1 MKKAISYMACS
12 MAAML
17 ALSACGSAASSAS
30 TVASSSDAA
39 STESTA
45 ASEAS
50 NEPVTITF
58 AQYSGSGD
66 NEQYLQQMVDNYMKE
81 NPNVT
86 IDLQTYGYDDYF
98 TQMTAKVSGG
108 QAPDVFELDY
118 QNFVSYAKK
127 GALMPLDDILTKDG
141 IDTSIY
147 NDMALKAFSADG
159 VQYGVPDSFSNVVLI
174 YNKDLFDQAGIDYPT
189 DDWKWEDRE
198 DAVKRSLC
206 IHNLD
211 GTPYKI
217 PEGHWFPG
225 SMIPDFTNPETCITW
240 FGKRQYLLDMGV
252 DGFKTD
258 GGEFVC
264 TDAVSFYDGS
274 TGKESRNYY
283 PQQYTKAYTQ
293 FLGNNHVL
301 FSRAGYMGQHTT
313 PCHWGGDQ
321 QSTNDELRHVLS
333 AGLSAALSGILFW
346 GFDLAGFA
354 GPLPTLDLYRRATM
368 LACFTPIMQWHSEPG
383 GGQFKELM
391 PGGEGNN
398 ERSPWNMAAVY
409 NSPEFVTEMRFWHWL
424 RMNLQ
429 PYLIATAFRCAAE
442 KVPMMRP
449 LVYEWPQDKAARQVE
464 DEFLLGDA
472 ILVAPLLEEN
482 QTAREVYLPEGEWYV
497 FFTGKCYHG
506 YQTISTTA
514 DMKFPVF
521 IRGGYA
527 VPLHADGMDSLGNPV
542 SQNLNSKLILL
553 VAGAAGKSTFTTNK
567 SVLTCEWKNEKV
579 RVEGTG
585 AETVQI
591 HHFC

>member
-189 DDWKWEDRE
+189 DDWKWED
-198 DAVKRSLC
+198 A
-206 IHNLD
+206 
-211 GTPYKI
+211 
-217 PEGHWFPG
+217 
-225 SMIPDFTNPETCITW
+225 
-240 FGKRQYLLDMGV
+240 
-252 DGFKTD
+252 
-258 GGEFVC
+258 
-264 TDAVSFYDGS
+264 
-274 TGKESRNYY
+274 
-283 PQQYTKAYTQ
+283 
-293 FLGNNHVL
+293 
-301 FSRAGYMGQHTT
+301 
-313 PCHWGGDQ
+313 
-321 QSTNDELRHVLS
+321 
-333 AGLSAALSGILFW
+333 
-346 GFDLAGFA
+346 
-354 GPLPTLDLYRRATM
+354 
-368 LACFTPIMQWHSEPG
+368 
-383 GGQFKELM
+383 
-391 PGGEGNN
+391 
-398 ERSPWNMAAVY
+398 MA
-409 NSPEFVTEMRFWHWL
+409 
-424 RMNLQ
+424 
-429 PYLIATAFRCAAE
+429 AAE
-442 KVPMMRP
+442 KIR
-449 LVYEWPQDKAARQVE
+449 A
-464 DEFLLGDA
+464 LGDNIFGYYHPISFNEFYKTVKQNGGSLFNDDFTEFTMDTPENIETLQYMVDMQQKTNVMPTEEQMAGMGDWDLFGQLETLQERSKIHDSPNIRA
-472 ILVAPLLEEN
+472 IATSIGISLLNLVTLRRLRTSSPTVTSFPKILRLLMKPLSSSPTFPPTVKQRRFAWTQAGSCLRFRTRISSLSTKKRLLR
-482 QTAREVYLPEGEWYV
+482 QIAR
-497 FFTGKCYHG
+497 
-506 YQTISTTA
+506 
-514 DMKFPVF
+514 
-521 IRGGYA
+521 R
-527 VPLHADGMDSLGNPV
+527 SLRA
-542 SQNLNSKLILL
+542 LITL
-553 VAGAAGKSTFTTNK
+553 
-567 SVLTCEWKNEKV
+567 
-579 RVEGTG
+579 
-585 AETVQI
+585 
-591 HHFC
+591 